1 MTVRAVPLGDLYSV
15 LDFSVFPWVI
25 FGDHRGCWYLCLS
38 GLILS
43 WHFQGS
49 FPVGYNIV
57 IFVFLIWR
65 GVCSSLDITGFFFQ
79 GIEFVQV
86 LVLLCAAGMQI
97 TATVRILIVG
107 WAYHVVVDL
116 VVGDLLVDIETIRPL
131 MAVEEDVA
139 AGFQIEDLTG
149 LDLVLDHS
157 EMMGYLE
164 IILMYVQE
172 KEIGCALIPRKFT
185 IFIPVVLI
193 C

>member
-1 MTVRAVPLGDLYSV
+1 MGSRDKDHTTPHQPLLSSLVVRATD
-15 LDFSVFPWVI
+15 
-25 FGDHRGCWYLCLS
+25 S
-38 GLILS
+38 GGGGAAGGS
-43 WHFQGS
+43 DYEPGEKAEGS

-116 VVGDLLVDIETIRPL
+116 VVGDLLVDIETIHPL

-139 AGFQIEDLTG
+139 AGFQIEDLMG
-149 LDLVLDHS
+149 LDLLLDHS

-172 KEIGCALIPRKFT
+172 KEIGCALIRVSSLF
-185 IFIPVVLI
+185 LSQL